1 MPELHSWALPK
12 WQSLQKNPDVYKKD
26 IIYKMWTD
34 LKILK
39 NKMLESI
46 FIEIINPNKKRTSLH
61 GSHNESND
69 NFVSDLS
76 KKLLQEK

>member
-1 MPELHSWALPK
+1 
-12 WQSLQKNPDVYKKD
+12 
-26 IIYKMWTD
+26 MWTD

-61 GSHNESND
+61 GSLNESND